1 MIQNTFTVLSFNTQS
16 LTAKVT
22 DIILFIDELRTHN
35 CYVDVINFQETW
47 VTDNTY
53 FADFNISG
61 YTMYVQP
68 ATCSTHSGLITYIKT
83 YLQSIK
89 LIDFT
94 HQNSQTWEGMFIEI
108 ENLNKTVIIG
118 NIYRPPRESNHGI
131 SQFIDELNI
140 TIQNRKLRNKKY
152 FIR

>member
-1 MIQNTFTVLSFNTQS
+1 MIQNTQTFTVLSLNTQS
-16 LTAKVT
+16 LPAKFT
-22 DIILFIDELRTHN
+22 DITLFIDELRTHN
-35 CYVDVINFQETW
+35 CYVDVITFKKLGLQIILILLTS
-47 VTDNTY
+47 
-53 FADFNISG
+53 ISSG

-83 YLQSIK
+83 SLQSTK

-118 NIYRPPRESNHGI
+118 NIYRPPRESNHI
-131 SQFIDELNI
+131 FFI
-140 TIQNRKLRNKKY
+140 
-152 FIR
+152 